1 MPKCYHCGEE
11 FDELYKCNECNQY
24 YCYMHKNPIN
34 HECNIVKE
42 SLDLQYSSN
51 GLNEGYLSPHHPPN
65 VNYAGGE
72 AYSQNQQQNYQS
84 TYYDDSETRGNIDGT
99 FTWYRRESN
108 IPDNAF
114 SPDSGIEFKGILLPY
129 KSEFLHLLIGS
140 ILIYIIGLIG
150 FYNPQNQQQLNA
162 MGFGWIIF
170 MVAGFY
176 TTAFLFHEFGHRQ
189 VAIHF
194 GLQTK
199 FRLLKYGMIITAFGL
214 LMGFISIASGVQGL
228 PGLALPGAVVVLG
241 LDKIDKKT
249 GLCKAAGPTVN
260 LIYGSILF
268 GISFLIP
275 IFPINLFI
283 GMSAS
288 INFMLGLFNLIPIG
302 ILDGENIFKWNKK
315 VYFFLVGSMLIL
327 IIINYTCIYLPPTS
341 NPYYI

>member
-1 MPKCYHCGEE
+1 MPRCYHCGER
-11 FDELYKCNECNQY
+11 FDDLYKCDKCNQY
-24 YCYMHKNPIN
+24 YCYLHKDPIN

-42 SLDLQYSSN
+42 SLELQYSSN
-51 GLNEGYLSPHHPPN
+51 EPSHDYLRSYN
-65 VNYAGGE
+65 QSSTNYAE
-72 AYSQNQQQNYQS
+72 NISSTHQQQPNYQS
-84 TYYDDSETRGNIDGT
+84 SYSESSEIRGSTDST

-114 SPDSGIEFKGILLPY
+114 SPNSGIEFKGILLPY

-140 ILIYIIGLIG
+140 VLIYIIGLIG
-150 FYNPQNQQQLNA
+150 FYNPQNQQLLNDL
-162 MGFGWIIF
+162 GFGWIIF

-199 FRLLKYGMIITAFGL
+199 FRLLKFGMIITAFGL
-214 LMGFISIASGVQGL
+214 LMGLISISSGVQGL

-268 GISFLIP
+268 AVSFLIP

-315 VYFFLVGSMLIL
+315 VYFFLVSSMLIL
-327 IIINYTCIYLPPTS
+327 IIINYICIYLPSAS